1 MDDTA
6 GRWRTSSRLVATSFL
21 ALFAIVGLCL
31 YGIPFFYDFFVRELG
46 WTRGQVTSGNALGK
60 LVVGP
65 LFGYLAG
72 TLIDRLGPRRPMI
85 VGVLLAATALVGLS
99 FTTTLSAFY
108 LFFCFNALGYVLA
121 GPLPNQVLLSR
132 HFPAGAGRGKAMGV
146 AYIGIG
152 VGLLVVAPLAA
163 LILHEFGWRM
173 ALRLIAVLVVLS
185 ALPLVLMLKDSAQ
198 VAPTQPGAAPASIGN
213 VLRSGYFYLLLIG
226 SMASVGAVG
235 GANQNLKLFLSLDQH
250 LSQASMAAITS
261 WIGMASLI
269 GRVGAGWLSDKI
281 GPKRVMLIVYS
292 LVVAAMIML
301 VAMPAG
307 RSTYAFAIVFGLGL
321 GGEYLIIPLMAS
333 SLFGTATLGRVMG
346 IVLTADGVAE
356 ATLPYLV
363 GKLRDQTGSYLLS
376 FEMLAATAAVGAVA
390 VALLPGRRMTPASP
404 QVASRPAASSTAV

>member
-1 MDDTA
+1 MDDLA
-6 GRWRTSSRLVATSFL
+6 ARWRTSSRLVATSFL
-21 ALFAIVGLCL
+21 ALFAVVGLCL
-31 YGIPFFYDFFVRELG
+31 YGIPFFYDFYVRELG

-60 LVVGP
+60 LLIGP

-99 FTTTLSAFY
+99 LTTTLSAYY

-132 HFPAGAGRGKAMGV
+132 HFPAGAGRGKGMGI
-146 AYIGIG
+146 AYLGIG
-152 VGLLVVAPLAA
+152 AGLLVVGPISA
-163 LILHEFGWRM
+163 LLLHEFGWRI
-173 ALRLIAVLVVLS
+173 ALRLLAVLVVVS
-185 ALPLVLMLKDSAQ
+185 ALPLVLILKDSAQ
-198 VAPTQPGAAPASIGN
+198 VAPTQPGAAPASIRT

-235 GANQNLKLFLSLDQH
+235 GANQNLKLFLGLDQH
-250 LSQASMAAITS
+250 HSQGSMAGIIA
-261 WIGMASLI
+261 WIGMASLV
-269 GRVGAGWLSDKI
+269 GRLGAGWLSDKI

-307 RSTYAFAIVFGLGL
+307 RSTYAFAVVFGLGL

-363 GKLRDQTGSYLLS
+363 GKLRDHTGSYLLS
-376 FEMLAATAAVGAVA
+376 FEMLAAVAAVGAVA
-390 VALLPGRRMTPASP
+390 VALLPGRRMTPSA
-404 QVASRPAASSTAV
+404 QVATRPAASSTAL

>member
-1 MDDTA
+1 MDDIA
-6 GRWRTSSRLVATSFL
+6 ARWRTSSRLVATSFL
-21 ALFAIVGLCL
+21 ALFAVVGLCL

-46 WTRGQVTSGNALGK
+46 WTRGEVTSGNALGK
-60 LVVGP
+60 LLIGP

-85 VGVLLAATALVGLS
+85 VGVLLAAAALVGLS
-99 FTTTLSAFY
+99 LTTTLSAYY

-132 HFPAGAGRGKAMGV
+132 HFPAGGGRGKGMGI
-146 AYIGIG
+146 AYLGIG
-152 VGLLVVAPLAA
+152 AGLLVVGPISA
-163 LILHEFGWRM
+163 LLLHEFGWRM
-173 ALRLIAVLVVLS
+173 ALRLLAVLVVLS
-185 ALPLVLMLKDSAQ
+185 ALPLVLLLKDSAQ
-198 VAPTQPGAAPASIGN
+198 VAPTQPGAAPASIRN

-235 GANQNLKLFLSLDQH
+235 GANQNLKLFLGLDQH
-250 LSQASMAAITS
+250 LSQASMAGIIS
-261 WIGMASLI
+261 WIGMASLV

-376 FEMLAATAAVGAVA
+376 FEMLAAVAAVGAVA
-390 VALLPGRRMTPASP
+390 VVLLPGRRMTPSA
-404 QVASRPAASSTAV
+404 QVATRPAASSTAL